1 MKMQRSVI
9 FVKKNSKMN
18 IWKKEE
24 YCKFIDHCYYAGKY
38 RDATL
43 SIFNLEYIVPE
54 KIPIVFH
61 NESKY
66 DYHFIVTEL
75 AEKF

>member
-1 MKMQRSVI
+1 MQRSVI

-18 IWKKEE
+18 IWKKKE
-24 YCKFIDHCYYAGKY
+24 YRKFIDHCYNAGKY
-38 RDATL
+38 RDAAL
-43 SIFNLEYIVPE
+43 STCNLEYIVPE